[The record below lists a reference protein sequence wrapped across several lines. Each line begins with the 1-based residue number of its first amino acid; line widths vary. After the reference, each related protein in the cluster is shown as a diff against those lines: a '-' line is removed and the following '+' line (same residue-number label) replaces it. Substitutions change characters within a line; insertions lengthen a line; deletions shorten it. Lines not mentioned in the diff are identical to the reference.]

1 MHEHSLAPS
10 ETGSVVLDIGG
21 DMGALIIYTGQ
32 EFHGREIEISP
43 VPDSYQADSGIG
55 PDAPTD
61 AHAVPRTHA
70 AVRERQV
77 HDGIFYSA
85 VYTDLRAGRYTVWR
99 SDDVPAGQVMVTGGA
114 VTEFVWPQHASAGRL
129 IRRTV

>member
-43 VPDSYQADSGIG
+43 VAD
-55 PDAPTD
+55 PDATEPTL
-61 AHAVPRTHA
+61 RTHA

-77 HDGIFYSA
+77 HDGVFFSA
-85 VYTDLRAGRYTVWR
+85 VYTDLRAGSYTVWR
-99 SDDVPAGQVMVTGGA
+99 SEDVPAGQVTITGGA
-114 VTEFVWPQHASAGRL
+114 VTEFVWPQHATAGRL
-129 IRRTV
+129 IPRAV

>member
-10 ETGSVVLDIGG
+10 ETGGVVLDIGG

-43 VPDSYQADSGIG
+43 TAG
-55 PDAPTD
+55 PDRPDPA
-61 AHAVPRTHA
+61 PRTHA

-77 HDGIFYSA
+77 RDGVFFSA
-85 VYTDLRAGRYTVWR
+85 VYTDLPAGSYTVWR
-99 SDDVPAGQVMVTGGA
+99 SDEVPAGQVTITGGA
-114 VTEFVWPQHASAGRL
+114 VTEFVWPQHATAGRL
-129 IRRTV
+129 IPKTG